1 MVTERETFPSGG
13 VFEGLFK
20 NGLAHGYGTHVYQ
33 SNDEIDRYSGLW
45 ASGKKEGFGTLI
57 YSDSSRMEGH
67 WKSGEL
73 HYGEYQGSDGVILTG
88 KWNQSSLSE
97 GKMKTEFNEEFTGSF
112 NPDGSFAKGTFLS
125 SDGDRYTGHF
135 QANSYHGSG
144 VLEQK
149 DGSLSSVVLRRDFC
163 GGGGLGKTE
172 WIHLL
177 GNFQKWFARWV
188 WHSAR
193 LNRSYLFGDVGG
205 RNETRER

>member
-1 MVTERETFPSGG
+1 
-13 VFEGLFK
+13 
-20 NGLAHGYGTHVYQ
+20 
-33 SNDEIDRYSGLW
+33 
-45 ASGKKEGFGTLI
+45 
-57 YSDSSRMEGH
+57 MEGH

-149 DGSLSSVVLRRDFC
+149 DGSLYVGSFAKGFFAGVGVWVKPSGSTYSGTFKMDC
-163 GGGGLGKTE
+163 PMGLALSKTD
-172 WIHLL
+172 
-177 GNFQKWFARWV
+177 
-188 WHSAR
+188 
-193 LNRSYLFGDVGG
+193 RSDLFGDVVG
-205 RNETRER
+205 RSEKGERQLDFGDGTSFSGEFDKGLAIRGSYDWGDGRVTDSYQDENGDWRDR